1 MYYSKYN
8 SPLGEIEIITTE
20 KALIYLNFSD
30 GRYLKKIE
38 ENYKNEEILII
49 KETKNWLD
57 VYFSG
62 KEPIKLPNIIL
73 EGTEFQK
80 QVWNELLKIPY
91 GKTITYSEIA
101 NKIAKIRNLDKMS
114 SRAVGSAVGKNPIS
128 IIVPCH
134 RVIGKNGSLTGYG
147 GGIFRKEA
155 LLKIEKI
162 L

>member
-20 KALIYLNFSD
+20 KTLIYLNFSD

-114 SRAVGSAVGKNPIS
+114 SRAVGSAVGKNSIS

>member
-38 ENYKNEEILII
+38 ENYKSEEILII